1 MMKQRSIKR
10 LAIAT
15 IIVSLSACTIM
26 PSESRYDIAQD
37 HAPERLPTN
46 DEISDLTPEYLPP
59 SRWAN
64 SDYEV
69 RGKRYQILK
78 NANGY
83 KAKGIASWYGKK
95 FHGHDTSNGEIFN
108 MYGLS
113 AAHKTLPIP
122 SFVRVTNLENNLS
135 TVVRVNDR
143 GPFHPDRIIDL
154 SYGAAY
160 KLGVLKHG
168 TAKVAIEVITPSKPT
183 SFEQAPCFIQLAAT
197 SNKQRALEILAAESK
212 KYNVQYHVES
222 VGKINRLLLGPISN
236 LTRCELVLKKVQFN
250 FPKAFIKMS

>member
-1 MMKQRSIKR
+1 MMKQLTIKKIT
-10 LAIAT
+10 IAT
-15 IIVSLSACTIM
+15 VIFSLGACTLM

-37 HAPERLPTN
+37 HAPDRLPTS
-46 DEISDLTPEYLPP
+46 DEITDLTPEYLPP

-64 SDYEV
+64 SDYTV
-69 RGKRYQILK
+69 RGKHYQVLK
-78 NANGY
+78 NATGY
-83 KAKGIASWYGKK
+83 RAQGIASWYGKK
-95 FHGHDTSNGEIFN
+95 FHGHDTSNGEVFN

-122 SFVRVTNLENNLS
+122 SFVKVTNLENNLS

-168 TAKVAIEVITPSKPT
+168 TAKVSVEIVTPPKPI
-183 SFEQAPCFIQLAAT
+183 SFEQAPCFIQLAAN
-197 SNKQRALEILAAESK
+197 SNKQRANEILVNESQ
-212 KYNVQYHVES
+212 KYNLEYRLES
-222 VGKINRLLLGPISN
+222 VGKINRLLLGPIAN

-250 FPKAFIKMS
+250 FPKAFIKMP